1 MSEELWK
8 VAMDAWAETA
18 DKNESI
24 KDAWQRVVDRV
35 LAATPAGPPDKTIVA
50 AAKALAL
57 DHAEVCNVNYD
68 DLWKLES
75 ESFMVQAR
83 LALGAARAA
92 LSAHQPEA
100 K

>member
-1 MSEELWK
+1 
-8 VAMDAWAETA
+8 MDGTDQAVH
-18 DKNESI
+18 ESLKAAI
-24 KDAWQRVVDRV
+24 
-35 LAATPAGPPDKTIVA
+35 AATARPAASLPGELLLDKAIVA
-50 AAKALAL
+50 GAKALAL

-100 K
+100 KHEG